1 MPKIQIRGLDGIY
14 GLPEATRRNIIT
26 DYTNQGL
33 LRNDNSLDRV
43 NRLYRNKQFVD
54 IFGEDIFHRLN
65 VQQRDEMLDR
75 HFLQMEAAKRF
86 SPYHRRDKKGKIIS
100 DSKTPIAGEG
110 MSPEN
115 YESMMNFDNETLRA
129 LLEDEDFVPSNK
141 IASFGEIFD
150 QGVAQSNIPKWK
162 KMGLL
167 LGRDALKLL
176 PISPSLPGISATE
189 EVVAN
194 ARRKNSDNLFE
205 KYKVQNTK
213 KIEQDNS
220 TSIDDTIS
228 QIRNNTNETQRESDF
243 MSMIN
248 SEFNPGFSALAALFD
263 EEGKP
268 KKTAAEVMTDDDRT
282 EFLAKY
288 IAMSKVMNPE
298 QLQTYIRNEVA
309 NYILDHESTYEK
321 IRKDTQE
328 VGIVSASY
336 GAAQL
341 NGVRMA
347 YKMALPEVDTYMTE
361 DGEIIPIRKVSFDN
375 SKPYTYKD
383 GNKVPLIATK
393 MQPSTLDYLG
403 KDTMGEDYSWFWN
416 NAYWRDVE
424 RFNVFDEEEIA
435 RARKRGA
442 SDMSQVYRDGAT
454 SSVPFEVAKMS
465 GFAMMDG
472 AMLIVPTVGG
482 QLAKGISTIGKT
494 GTRLAKAAQ
503 WLAKGTEFVTKYAG
517 GTTSAFGISHSYANN
532 AFAENLES
540 NLLGLK
546 SRTRQD
552 AQNAFLD
559 KYSSEEDSSYR
570 ESVDARMYEVADNI
584 MAENPNIPRDKA
596 IMLARDEVMQEFV
609 ELEEKALMANP
620 EYNYGDKLK
629 QAHETASD
637 AAIAMFV
644 TDGLK
649 YFGVNHF
656 AFRKVLFKTP
666 KQNLE
671 SFLRNEGRN
680 VTENEALRMEGNQPL
695 TRGQKLKFLGKTAA
709 SQIWGGAWTNYTDE
723 MQMWGNRYLNND
735 SYKRYLDGEYTDDGL
750 FKMLMGANSFLNGF
764 LHAPVEKTTTMAG
777 VVGGLGGAFG
787 IGFNVA
793 GAATAILSKEGR
805 AQANYYRQR
814 HDRDHPERELPNS
827 KEKPNLTRDIPSYVG
842 LFINNGILN
851 NYNGFKNS
859 NRDIN
864 RYVRTV
870 NNWLDD
876 SDNMA
881 AVRKLYEL
889 DLASMDATNPTDKAV
904 IDLFKMISA
913 FDVLSNINQIRE
925 DGANPT
931 VFDMVA
937 NQSSIIREAKE
948 LTEKILQGID
958 EEQASE
964 MLDDYFAQNKGVPRN
979 EKTEAEA
986 IQAIV
991 NNAREI
997 KRAKELYDQAVGHL
1011 SALEKTKG
1019 QPFDSRVRGKYIE
1032 SYVLDKYLTNQV
1044 NQQERTI
1051 LGENTQ
1057 TEEGTVIDN
1066 PIDLD
1071 AVEDAPHEVYGDK
1084 QSKKNYIKSL
1094 DKEISEIDAK
1104 LEELRNEI
1112 AEKEKERKE
1121 SSSKEHK
1128 KELKKQRRSDR
1139 KLNKTLD
1146 IAADSSL
1153 DKELFEA
1160 RADYEY
1166 YERAKE
1172 VRERLRDKLQEAL
1185 DNTEDNKKPKILTK
1199 DQIMRLDP
1207 ESRARMLSP
1216 YNRHNYTKAQQK
1228 VIDKVISELNKR
1240 DPNLLDLIFKQAA
1253 DIRRARANDALLN
1266 EIAVSPERASGVY
1279 TATINSN
1286 KLTIPQNF
1294 YYHNAEVVDQAI
1306 RDQIEYNP
1314 AFGTAQVKKAV
1325 VYNSLINSAFDA
1337 QTLRGILDLEESNK
1351 FSTIEQYR
1359 SEIERAANTIEA
1371 RTKVQT
1377 EINKLEI
1384 GDNTKKELLDNAM
1397 PIVRDA
1403 VDLQDAI
1410 DKLTE
1415 VVDSPGVAE
1424 AQRQLFQTVV
1434 DKLKA
1439 LKSQGEAVV
1448 AETKP
1453 QAEVREER
1461 KADER
1466 QDAEDRERKAKEE
1479 QERRNAEAREQ
1490 AKIAIENYRTWSDE
1504 HVTIDK
1510 ENHVY
1515 YVDGEPIDY
1524 SVTDYYEKE
1533 ISRKKF
1539 PDIYKFAGSLGDGFD
1554 AIGRDYFNFIFGRGE
1569 DPSTKTYV
1577 NYPDALRDKIIDY
1590 FKQMHEEFKQK
1601 FGENYYAITD
1611 TITFVCNFD
1620 NNGRK
1625 NSIAGTPDMLIVDEQ
1640 GRVNIVDFK
1649 LKREQ
1654 NFGDWNNDLPYNFQQ
1669 NGYKQMWEFLT
1680 EGQFPIKDI
1689 YLMWAKQHYPSEAK
1703 ETTINGEKKR
1713 YHYEVTDK
1721 KTGEITIFELRPAT
1735 NKEISK
1741 DAARPQSQKQLIT
1754 VLEKQGSTYKNVH
1767 YAKVE
1772 TGMKMTDF
1780 AENGNWSIDKPV
1792 LVEIKERSNPLDG
1805 LSKYDKAESE
1815 GKPKEEPKPE
1825 VVTTIN
1831 TTRFNATTNREYKG
1845 NYQVTKNPDNSFVI
1859 DFEGPAE
1866 AMRALGKQ
1874 TLGELNL
1881 DFNDLVDKSD
1891 PIYDKITAL
1900 FVSEVNVDSAGRVV
1914 LTVNFIT
1921 PTETNKV
1928 AKRTIDGNNAALIF
1942 NKLFGEEVD
1951 GIVHYIE
1958 PRTIT
1963 ERVIKRIPVTYTS
1976 KSGNEAK
1983 GEYVVTKGTEGHTRI
1998 KHEGT
2003 TATMKTVSLSD
2014 LDSSLDDIIG
2024 EKDSWATPENYD
2036 EAVEDIKD
2044 GIRIEQVVIRPD
2056 NTVYVDAMSKT
2067 GNTYAIEG
2075 KAAEEIASKLFPEVY
2090 TNDQPSKVRGR
2101 KVVEKNI
2108 KIARDESD
2116 LMNSTNNEK
2125 QKEKHILN
2133 MLTAA
2138 KLALQNGEK
2147 GDAGAISEEEKS
2159 ELNQMIS
2166 EAKKLGYELAE
2177 HIDVGK
2183 RYYEGLKTIARFVE
2197 DPSLPKGS
2205 QVIKLVVKPQ
2215 INKNG
2220 VMVQASEILVAQNL
2234 EEDLSMPPE
2243 HIEMGED
2250 GGHTQ
2255 SPDGEE
2261 QLKDATEEGLD
2272 VQHANLDE
2280 NSSRKTGLADIGSAN
2295 DNLTEEQQDV
2305 IYQGNPFFTYN
2316 GDVLRNEGR
2325 REKRQPD
2332 KPDDRFDTIQKWLS
2346 NLQDAEDSSVV
2357 GVQLQEI
2364 IDTELNDIIK
2374 VEPTIRVMMVNNHA
2388 DNTNTSD
2395 KNRFIVDTPFLCVEY
2410 TDKVKRIH
2418 TKGGKNFGGVF
2429 TAETLE
2435 NGEPIT
2441 KKYLMVG
2448 IAGFHNNNPAYTDW
2462 WNNGAQVERW
2472 SHVSQASEAGR
2483 PAQRFYVS
2491 PNHKTE
2497 VVQIGGGW
2505 KVTRG
2510 KDGKQ
2515 TFRDPLELIN
2525 DPRRNPKGI
2534 KSLADLKWG
2543 IVFYKEGLITTGLA
2557 DKTVHAPREI
2567 LTNLGSTFLMLET
2580 ANGEYIPIFV
2590 QPAKFNDIRNGE
2602 IKSMIETTVRRLID
2616 PKYSAREAALEE
2628 LRQLIVL
2635 QESTMNRSEDRPFD
2649 ISIGDPSNNTIKIKS
2664 GSVTVETIDINSP
2677 NAAEQLMGA
2686 IRSIDPR
2693 INITLKALSNPVM
2706 VKHLND
2712 AGALKTDLEVLA
2724 TSNADFT
2731 VYPMTSD
2738 GRMYVPTEFKPSEPK
2753 EATEAQIDAIAAFRQ
2768 GRSVTL
2774 NSTLYRMND
2783 ENKWI
2788 EAETG
2793 KVVTNPV
2800 LLDQITKRN
2809 YIISNNLDPN
2819 YEDSTGKYYIINSD
2833 KQHNEVWRYTQKD
2846 GKETITKLSV
2856 TDGFQIIQKVASEVA
2871 EANRQ
2876 EAARQKLEE
2885 LKKQEEEMMQRREEQ
2900 RPKEPTEQE
2909 LGQQAIRDNSLEI
2922 FTDRKQDGEENKEDH
2937 SRFMPPEV
2945 SEEEKKP
2952 KQQRSNRTLEELQ
2965 NQKKSIREFWQDS
2978 SNTGTAFRTEV
2989 ISIFAE
2995 KGLISLG
3002 GKTAEQLAKDTAEL
3016 KRLKIGS
3023 KLEKIA
3029 KGKEKINGK
3038 KYIYDP
3044 NVTTID
3050 NWLEILRRC

>member
-14 GLPEATRRNIIT
+14 GLPEATRRSIIT

-33 LRNDNSLDRV
+33 LRNDNSLDKV

-54 IFGEDIFHRLN
+54 IFGEDIFYRLN
-65 VQQRDEMLDR
+65 VQQIDEMLDR
-75 HFLQMEAAKRF
+75 HFLQMEAARRF
-86 SPYHRRDKKGKIIS
+86 SPYHRRDKNGRIIE

-129 LLEDEDFVPSNK
+129 FLEDENFVPSNK
-141 IASFGEIFD
+141 IASLGEAID
-150 QGVAQSNIPKWK
+150 QGVAQSNLPKWQ
-162 KMGLL
+162 KMALL
-167 LGRDALKLL
+167 TSRNVLKMM
-176 PISPSLPGISATE
+176 PILPGLPGMSTSE
-189 EVVAN
+189 EIVAN
-194 ARRKNSDNLFE
+194 AKREASDNLFE

-213 KIEQDNS
+213 KIEQDNYA
-220 TSIDDTIS
+220 SIDDTIS
-228 QIRNNTNETQRESDF
+228 QIRSNTDETQRESDF
-243 MSMIN
+243 MTMIN
-248 SEFNPGFSALAALFD
+248 SEYNPGFSALAALFD

-298 QLQTYIRNEVA
+298 QLQTYLRNEVA

-328 VGIVSASY
+328 VGIVTASY

-361 DGEIIPIRKVSFDN
+361 DGEIIPVKKVNFEN
-375 SKPYTYKD
+375 GKPYTYKD

-403 KDTMGEDYSWFWN
+403 KNTMGEDYSWFWN

-454 SSVPFEVAKMS
+454 SSIPFEVAKMS
-465 GFAMMDG
+465 GFAVMDG

-494 GTRLAKAAQ
+494 GTRLAKAAE
-503 WLAKGTEFVTKYAG
+503 WLAKGTEFVTKYSN

-546 SRTRQD
+546 SKTRQD
-552 AQNAFLD
+552 AQNVFLD
-559 KYSSEEDSSYR
+559 KYSSEKDSSYR
-570 ESVDARMYEVADNI
+570 ESVDARMYEIANNI
-584 MAENPNIPRDKA
+584 IAENPNISKDKA

-609 ELEEKALMANP
+609 ELEEKALISNP
-620 EYNYGDKLK
+620 KYNYGDKLK

-637 AAIAMFV
+637 AAIAMFI

-656 AFRKVLFKTP
+656 AFRKVLFRTP

-671 SFLRNEGRN
+671 SFLRNEGKN
-680 VTENEALRMEGNQPL
+680 VIENEALRIEGNQPL

-709 SQIWGGAWTNYTDE
+709 NQIWGGAWTNYTDE

-735 SYKRYLDGEYTDDGL
+735 SYKRYLDGEYTNDGL

-764 LHAPVEKTTTMAG
+764 LHAPVEETTTMAG

-805 AQANYYRQR
+805 AQAKYYREK
-814 HDRDHPERELPNS
+814 HDRDYPERESPES
-827 KEKPNLTRDIPSYVG
+827 KEKPNLTRDIPSYIG

-864 RYVRTV
+864 RYVKTV

-925 DGANPT
+925 DGADPT

-948 LTEKILQGID
+948 TTEKILRGID

-964 MLDDYFAQNKGVPRN
+964 MLDDYFAQNKEIPRN

-986 IQAIV
+986 VQAIV
-991 NNAREI
+991 NNAKEI

-1011 SALEKTKG
+1011 STLEKAKG

-1032 SYVLDKYLTNQV
+1032 SYVLDRYLTNQV

-1057 TEEGTVIDN
+1057 TKEGTVLEN

-1071 AVEDAPHEVYGDK
+1071 AVEDAPHEVYGGK

-1094 DKEISEIDAK
+1094 DKEISEIDTK

-1139 KLNKTLD
+1139 KLNKVLD
-1146 IAADSSL
+1146 TVADSSL

-1160 RADYEY
+1160 KADYEY

-1172 VRERLRDKLQEAL
+1172 VRERLKNKLQEAL

-1240 DPNLLDLIFKQAA
+1240 DPGLLDLIFKQAA
-1253 DIRRARANDALLN
+1253 DIRRARANNALLD
-1266 EIAVSPERASGVY
+1266 EIAISPERASGVY
-1279 TATINSN
+1279 TAIINSN

-1294 YYHNAEVVDQAI
+1294 YYHNAEVIDQAI

-1314 AFGTAQVKKAV
+1314 AFGTAQVKKSV
-1325 VYNSLINSAFDA
+1325 LYNSLINSTFDA
-1337 QTLRGILDLEESNK
+1337 QTLRGILDLEEANK

-1384 GDNTKKELLDNAM
+1384 GDNTKKELLNNAM
-1397 PIVRDA
+1397 PIVKDA

-1415 VVDSPGVAE
+1415 VVNSPGVAE

-1434 DKLKA
+1434 NKLKA
-1439 LKSQGEAVV
+1439 LKSQGEAVI

-1466 QDAEDRERKAKEE
+1466 QDSEDRERKAKEE

-1490 AKIAIENYRTWSDE
+1490 AKTAIENYRIWSDK

-1515 YVDGEPIDY
+1515 YVDGEPVDY

-1539 PDIYKFAGSLGDGFD
+1539 PDIYKFAGPLGDGFD
-1554 AIGRDYFNFIFGRGE
+1554 AIGRDYFNFIFGKGE

-1590 FKQMHEEFKQK
+1590 FRQMHEEFKQK

-1611 TITFVCNFD
+1611 TITFVCNFN

-1640 GRVNIVDFK
+1640 GGVNIVDFK

-1654 NFGDWNNDLPYNFQQ
+1654 NFGDWSNDLPYNFQQ

-1703 ETTINGEKKR
+1703 ETTINGDKKR

-1741 DAARPQSQKQLIT
+1741 DAARPQSQKQLVTI
-1754 VLEKQGSTYKNVH
+1754 LEKHGTTYRNVH

-1780 AENGNWSIDKPV
+1780 AENGNWSIDKPI

-1831 TTRFNATTNREYKG
+1831 TTRFNTVTNREYKG

-1866 AMRALGKQ
+1866 AMHALGKQ
-1874 TLGELNL
+1874 GLGELNL

-1900 FVSEVNVDSAGRVV
+1900 FVSDIKISPTGEVT

-1928 AKRTIDGNNAALIF
+1928 AKRTINGNSAALIF

-1951 GIVHYIE
+1951 GIVNYTE
-1958 PRTIT
+1958 PRAIT
-1963 ERVIKRIPVTYTS
+1963 ERVIRRIPVTYTS
-1976 KSGNEAK
+1976 KSGREAK
-1983 GEYVVTKGTEGHTRI
+1983 GEYVATKDIDGYTRI

-2003 TATMKTVSLSD
+2003 TATQRTISLTD
-2014 LDSSLDDIIG
+2014 LDSSLNDIIG

-2044 GIRIEQVVIRPD
+2044 GVRIEQVVIHPD
-2056 NTVYVDAMSKT
+2056 NTVYIDARSKT
-2067 GNTYAIEG
+2067 GNTYSIQG
-2075 KAAEEIASKLFPEVY
+2075 KAAKEIANKLFPEVY
-2090 TNDQPSKVRGR
+2090 KNGVNPNLDSFGIDEFKQGLNDGTNYFLIKRISNTDTIVNDSSKPIEA
-2101 KVVEKNI
+2101 K
-2108 KIARDESD
+2108 AAA
-2116 LMNSTNNEK
+2116 
-2125 QKEKHILN
+2125 LN
-2133 MLTAA
+2133 MLQKFKRANTEQELHDSIVSSDWAFPVNVLTNIYNWFRA
-2138 KLALQNGEK
+2138 FKEGNIGEQEVLAMFDWNLRKDYIRNLN
-2147 GDAGAISEEEKS
+2147 EEE
-2159 ELNQMIS
+2159 N
-2166 EAKKLGYELAE
+2166 
-2177 HIDVGK
+2177 
-2183 RYYEGLKTIARFVE
+2183 
-2197 DPSLPKGS
+2197 
-2205 QVIKLVVKPQ
+2205 
-2215 INKNG
+2215 
-2220 VMVQASEILVAQNL
+2220 
-2234 EEDLSMPPE
+2234 LSMPPE

-2305 IYQGNPFFTYN
+2305 VIQGNPFFTYDGN
-2316 GDVLRNEGR
+2316 VLRNEGR

-2332 KPDDRFDTIQKWLS
+2332 KPDDRFDTIQKWLDD
-2346 NLQDAEDSSVV
+2346 LQDADDSSVV
-2357 GVQLQEI
+2357 GIQLQEI

-2395 KNRFIVDTPFLCVEY
+2395 KNKFIVDTPFLCVEY
-2410 TDKVKRIH
+2410 TDKVKKIH

-2429 TAETLE
+2429 IAETLE
-2435 NGEPIT
+2435 NGKPVT

-2448 IAGFHNNNPAYTDW
+2448 VGGFHKNNPAYTDW

-2497 VVQIGGGW
+2497 VIQIGGGW
-2505 KVTRG
+2505 KVTKS

-2525 DPRRNPKGI
+2525 DSRRNPRGI
-2534 KSLADLKWG
+2534 KSLSDLKWG

-2567 LTNLGSTFLMLET
+2567 LTNLGSTFLMLEA

-2664 GSVTVETIDINSP
+2664 GNVTVETIDINSP
-2677 NAAEQLMGA
+2677 NAAEQLMDA

-2693 INITLKALSNPVM
+2693 VNITLKALSNPVM

-2712 AGALKTDLEVLA
+2712 AGALKTDLEILA

-2731 VYPMTSD
+2731 VYPMTPD

-2753 EATEAQIDAIAAFRQ
+2753 ETTENQIDVIAALRQ

-2774 NSTLYRMND
+2774 NSILYRMND

-2793 KVVTNPV
+2793 KIVTNPV

-2809 YIISNNLDPN
+2809 YIINNNLDPN

-2833 KQHNEVWRYTQKD
+2833 KQRNEVWRYVQKN
-2846 GKETITKLSV
+2846 GKETIVKLSV
-2856 TDGFQIIQKVASEVA
+2856 TDGFQIIQKVASETA

-2885 LKKQEEEMMQRREEQ
+2885 LKKQDEEMRQREEEQ
-2900 RPKEPTEQE
+2900 RPKDPTEQE

-2922 FTDRKQDGEENKEDH
+2922 FSDRKQEDSENKEDH

-2952 KQQRSNRTLEELQ
+2952 KQQRSNKTLEELQ
-2965 NQKKSIREFWQDS
+2965 NQKRTVREFWQDS
-2978 SNTGTAFRTEV
+2978 SSTGTAFRTEV
-2989 ISIFAE
+2989 ISIFAK
-2995 KGLISLG
+2995 KGLINLG
-3002 GKTAEQLAKDTAEL
+3002 DKTAQQLAEDAVEL
-3016 KRLKIGS
+3016 KRLKVGS

>member
-1 MPKIQIRGLDGIY
+1 MSKIQIRGLDGIY
-14 GLPEATRRNIIT
+14 GLPEATRRSIIT

-43 NRLYRNKQFVD
+43 NRLYRNRQFVD
-54 IFGEDIFHRLN
+54 IFGEDIFRRLN

-75 HFLQMEAAKRF
+75 HFLQMEAARRF
-86 SPYHRRDKKGKIIS
+86 SPYHRRDKNGKIIS
-100 DSKTPIAGEG
+100 DSKTPLPGVG

-115 YESMMNFDNETLRA
+115 YETLKTFSNETLRN
-129 LLEDEDFVPSNK
+129 LLEDDGFTPSNQ
-141 IASFGEIFD
+141 IRSSGEVLD
-150 QGVAQSNIPKWK
+150 EAVAKTNLPDWQKA
-162 KMGLL
+162 GLL
-167 LGRDALKLL
+167 FSRGLMKLVPVL
-176 PISPSLPGISATE
+176 PNVIPGTSLNDMQAELS
-189 EVVAN
+189 
-194 ARRKNSDNLFE
+194 RKHNDNLFE
-205 KYKVQNTK
+205 KYKTQDVK
-213 KIEQDNS
+213 RIEQNNVD
-220 TSIDDTIS
+220 SINDEAS
-228 QIRNNTNETQRESDF
+228 LIRNNTNETQRQSDF

-248 SEFNPGFSALAALFD
+248 SEYNPGFANLAALFD
-263 EEGKP
+263 EEGNP
-268 KKTAAEVMTDDDRT
+268 KKTAARVMTDDDRT

-288 IAMSKVMNPE
+288 IAMSKVMTPE

-309 NYILDHESTYEK
+309 NYILDHESRSEK
-321 IRKDTQE
+321 LRKDTQE
-328 VGIVSASY
+328 VGITAASY

-341 NGVRMA
+341 NSFRMA
-347 YKMALPEVDTYMTE
+347 AKMFQSEVNVYMTE
-361 DGEIIPIRKVSFDN
+361 DGEIIPTRKVGFEND
-375 SKPYTYKD
+375 KPYTYRN

-393 MQPSTLDYLG
+393 MQPTTLDYLG
-403 KDTMGEDYSWFWN
+403 KDTMGEDYSWLWN

-435 RARKRGA
+435 RAKKRGA

-454 SSVPFEVAKMS
+454 SSIPFEVAKMS

-472 AMLIVPTVGG
+472 AMLIFPTVGG
-482 QLAKGISTIGKT
+482 QLAKGIGAIGKA
-494 GTRLAKAAQ
+494 GTRLNKVAQ
-503 WLAKGTEFVTKYAG
+503 VLSKGTDFITKYTG
-517 GTTSAFGISHSYANN
+517 GTASALGIGHDYANN

-540 NLLGLK
+540 NLLQLNTK
-546 SRTRQD
+546 VMSD
-552 AQNAFLD
+552 AQNVFLD
-559 KYSSEEDSSYR
+559 KYSNEKDDTYR
-570 ESVDARMYEVADNI
+570 NLVDARMQEIANSIVE
-584 MAENPNIPRDKA
+584 ENPGIDPNKA
-596 IMLARDEVMQEFV
+596 VMLAKDQVMQEFV
-609 ELEEKALMANP
+609 ELEEKQLKSDAK
-620 EYNYGDKLK
+620 YNYGEKLK

-637 AAIAMFV
+637 AAIAMFT
-644 TDGLK
+644 TDALK
-649 YFGVNHF
+649 YFAVNHF
-656 AFRKVLFKTP
+656 AFRKVLFRTP

-671 SFLRNEGRN
+671 SFLRNEGKN
-680 VTENEALRMEGNQPL
+680 VIENDALRIEGNQPL
-695 TRGQKLKFLGKTAA
+695 TRAQKLKFLGKTTA

-735 SYKRYLDGEYTDDGL
+735 SYKRYLDGDYTNDGL
-750 FKMLMGANSFLNGF
+750 FKMLIGADSFLNGF
-764 LHAPVEKTTTMAG
+764 MHAPVEKTTTMAG

-787 IGFNVA
+787 IGLNMA
-793 GAATAILSKEGR
+793 GAATMILSKEGR
-805 AQANYYRQR
+805 AQAKYYLQK
-814 HDRDHPERELPNS
+814 HDRDYPERELPKS
-827 KEKPNLTRDIPSYVG
+827 AEKPKLTRDAPSFFG
-842 LFINNGILN
+842 MFINNGILN

-864 RYVRTV
+864 RYVKTI
-870 NNWLDD
+870 NNWLDN

-889 DLASMDATNPTDKAV
+889 DLASMDTTNPTDEAV
-904 IDLFKMISA
+904 VDLFKMLNA
-913 FDVLSNINQIRE
+913 FSTLDNINQIG
-925 DGANPT
+925 DKGSNPT
-931 VFDMVA
+931 IMDMVA
-937 NQSSIIREAKE
+937 NQSTIIREAKE
-948 LTEKILQGID
+948 LTQKILQGID
-958 EEQASE
+958 EQQASE
-964 MLDDYFAQNKGVPRN
+964 MLDDYFAQNKGLVRN
-979 EKTEAEA
+979 EQTEAEA

-991 NNAREI
+991 NNANEI
-997 KRAKELYDQAVGHL
+997 KRAKELYDEAFNRL
-1011 SALEKTKG
+1011 RTLEKMSG
-1019 QPFDSRVRGKYIE
+1019 ESFDQTVRGKYIE
-1032 SYVLDKYLTNQV
+1032 SYVLDRYLTNQI

-1051 LGENTQ
+1051 LGEETQ
-1057 TEEGTVIDN
+1057 TESGNILEN
-1066 PIDLD
+1066 PINLD
-1071 AVEDAPHEVYGDK
+1071 AIEDAPHEVYGGK

-1094 DKEISEIDAK
+1094 DKEIAEIDSK
-1104 LEELRNEI
+1104 LEQLSKEI

-1128 KELKKQRRSDR
+1128 KELKKQRKSDR
-1139 KLNKTLD
+1139 KVNKTLD
-1146 IAADSSL
+1146 EAADPSL
-1153 DKELFEA
+1153 DKEIFKA
-1160 RADYEY
+1160 KTDYEY

-1172 VRERLRDKLQEAL
+1172 VREKLKNKLQEAL

-1228 VIDKVISELNKR
+1228 VIDKVISELTKK
-1240 DPNLLDLIFKQAA
+1240 DPNLLNLIFKQAA
-1253 DIRRARANDALLN
+1253 DVRRARANEELLN
-1266 EIAVSPERASGVY
+1266 EISISPERAAGVY
-1279 TATINSN
+1279 TAIINSN

-1294 YYHNAEVVDQAI
+1294 YYYNAEIIDQAI

-1314 AFGTAQVKKAV
+1314 AFGTMQIKKAE

-1337 QTLRGILDLEESNK
+1337 QTLRGILDLDEIKK
-1351 FSTIEQYR
+1351 FGTIEQYR
-1359 SEIERAANTIEA
+1359 SDIERAANTIEA

-1410 DKLTE
+1410 DKLSE
-1415 VVDSPGVAE
+1415 VANSSGVAE

-1439 LKSQGEAVV
+1439 LKSQGEAVI

-1490 AKIAIENYRTWSDE
+1490 AKIAIESYKAWSDE

-1539 PDIYKFAGSLGDGFD
+1539 PDIYKFAGPLGDGFD

-1577 NYPDALRDKIIDY
+1577 NYPDTLRDKIIDY
-1590 FKQMHEEFKQK
+1590 FKQMHEEFVQK

-1620 NNGRK
+1620 NNGRR
-1625 NSIAGTPDMLIVDEQ
+1625 NSIAGTPDMIIVDEQ

-1654 NFGDWNNDLPYNFQQ
+1654 NFGDWSNDLPYNFQQ
-1669 NGYKQMWEFLT
+1669 NGYRQMWEFLT
-1680 EGQFPIKDI
+1680 EGKFPVNDI

-1713 YHYEVTDK
+1713 YHYEVTNK
-1721 KTGEITIFELRPAT
+1721 ETGEITIFELRPAT

-1741 DAARPQSQKQLIT
+1741 DAARPQSQKQLVTIQEKHGT
-1754 VLEKQGSTYKNVH
+1754 VYRNVH

-1780 AENGNWSIDKPV
+1780 AENGNWSIDKPI
-1792 LVEIKERSNPLDG
+1792 LVEIKERSNPLND
-1805 LSKYDKAESE
+1805 LSEYDKTKSE

-1831 TTRFNATTNREYKG
+1831 TTRFNTTTNREYKG

-1866 AMRALGKQ
+1866 AMHALGKQ
-1874 TLGELNL
+1874 GLGELNL

-1900 FVSEVNVDSAGRVV
+1900 FVSEVNVDPAGRVT

-1928 AKRTIDGNNAALIF
+1928 VKRTIGGNNAALIF
-1942 NKLFGEEVD
+1942 NKLFGEDVNN
-1951 GIVHYIE
+1951 IIPY
-1958 PRTIT
+1958 TIPESAELQDDNQT
-1963 ERVIKRIPVTYTS
+1963 E
-1976 KSGNEAK
+1976 
-1983 GEYVVTKGTEGHTRI
+1983 
-1998 KHEGT
+1998 
-2003 TATMKTVSLSD
+2003 
-2014 LDSSLDDIIG
+2014 
-2024 EKDSWATPENYD
+2024 
-2036 EAVEDIKD
+2036 
-2044 GIRIEQVVIRPD
+2044 
-2056 NTVYVDAMSKT
+2056 
-2067 GNTYAIEG
+2067 
-2075 KAAEEIASKLFPEVY
+2075 
-2090 TNDQPSKVRGR
+2090 
-2101 KVVEKNI
+2101 
-2108 KIARDESD
+2108 
-2116 LMNSTNNEK
+2116 
-2125 QKEKHILN
+2125 
-2133 MLTAA
+2133 
-2138 KLALQNGEK
+2138 
-2147 GDAGAISEEEKS
+2147 
-2159 ELNQMIS
+2159 
-2166 EAKKLGYELAE
+2166 
-2177 HIDVGK
+2177 
-2183 RYYEGLKTIARFVE
+2183 
-2197 DPSLPKGS
+2197 
-2205 QVIKLVVKPQ
+2205 
-2215 INKNG
+2215 
-2220 VMVQASEILVAQNL
+2220 VAQNQ
-2234 EEDLSMPPE
+2234 EDEAIDMPPE

-2261 QLKDATEEGLD
+2261 QLKDALEEGLD

-2280 NSSRKTGLADIGSAN
+2280 NSSRETGLADIGSAN
-2295 DNLTEEQQDV
+2295 DNLTEEQQDF
-2305 IYQGNPFFTYN
+2305 IFQGNPFFTYDGN
-2316 GDVLRNEGR
+2316 VLRNEGR

-2332 KPDDRFDTIQKWLS
+2332 KPDDRFDTIKKWLS
-2346 NLQDAEDSSVV
+2346 NLQDADDSSVV

-2374 VEPTIRVMMVNNHA
+2374 VEPTIRVMTVNNHA

-2395 KNRFIVDTPFLCVEY
+2395 KNKFIIDTPFLCVEY
-2410 TDKVKRIH
+2410 TDKVKKIH

-2435 NGEPIT
+2435 NGEPVT

-2448 IAGFHNNNPAYTDW
+2448 IAGFHRNNPAYTSW
-2462 WNNGAQVERW
+2462 WNDGLQVERW
-2472 SHVSQASEAGR
+2472 SHVSEASNAGR

-2497 VVQIGGGW
+2497 VQQIGGGW
-2505 KVTRG
+2505 KVTRST
-2510 KDGKQ
+2510 DGKQ

-2567 LTNLGSTFLMLET
+2567 LTNLGSAFLMLET
-2580 ANGEYIPIFV
+2580 ANGDYIPIFV

-2602 IKSMIETTVRRLID
+2602 IKSMIETKVRSLINPD
-2616 PKYSAREAALEE
+2616 YNSRAASLEE

-2664 GSVTVETIDINSP
+2664 GNVTVETIDINSP
-2677 NAAEQLMGA
+2677 DAAEQLMNA

-2712 AGALKTDLEVLA
+2712 AGALKTDLEMLA

-2731 VYPMTSD
+2731 VYPMIPN

-2753 EATEAQIDAIAAFRQ
+2753 ETSEAQKDAIAAFRQ
-2768 GRSVTL
+2768 GRSVTF
-2774 NSTLYRMND
+2774 NSILYRMND
-2783 ENKWI
+2783 ENKWV

-2793 KVVTNPV
+2793 KVVTNPA

-2833 KQHNEVWRYTQKD
+2833 KQHNEVWKYTQKS
-2846 GKETITKLSV
+2846 GKESVVKLSV
-2856 TDGFQIIQKVASEVA
+2856 TDGFQIIQKVAADIA

-2885 LKKQEEEMMQRREEQ
+2885 VRRQEEEIRQRKEEQ
-2900 RPKEPTEQE
+2900 KPRTPTEQE
-2909 LGQQAIRDNSLEI
+2909 LGQQAIKDNSLEV
-2922 FTDRKQDGEENKEDH
+2922 FSDRNQGKEDH
-2937 SRFMPPEV
+2937 SKFMPPED
-2945 SEEEKKP
+2945 SAEEKKP
-2952 KQQRSNRTLEELQ
+2952 KQQRSNKTLEELQ
-2965 NQKKSIREFWQDS
+2965 NQKRTIRESWQDS
-2978 SNTGTAFRTEV
+2978 SSTGVAFRTEV
-2989 ISIFAE
+2989 ISIFAD
-2995 KGLISLG
+2995 KGLIDLNG
-3002 GKTAEQLAKDTAEL
+3002 RTPQQLAEDAAEL

-3050 NWLEILRRC
+3050 NWLEILRKC